1 MEIVAEYQ
9 GKPSLDMYAQM
20 LYSAGMEYGKC
31 LLVVENNGIGISVF
45 EKLKDIGYKIFTT
58 LLKVLTNLLMHLKV
72 NL

>member
-45 EKLKDIGYKIFTT
+45 EKLKDMGYENLYYSVKGTHEFVECFTR
-58 LLKVLTNLLMHLKV
+58 
-72 NL
+72 